1 MRLYVK
7 KWKLLDMHQW
17 HNQLLI
23 LGGGAFSYRPVVQT
37 AFCIYLCYLCIILYI
52 SLVIWNMCD
61 QLRDF
66 SRHCT
71 IQNTVVE
78 VRSKCPNIGIMLHM
92 TCIFAWYADW
102 VKYVFYTNTYIRYS
116 GFKCI
121 SFCTHS
127 NVLPMMVED
136 TSPIITVFKIEHTCL
151 IWCSAF
157 TQGVVYDCI

>member
-1 MRLYVK
+1 MFLNDDWFIHGK
-7 KWKLLDMHQW
+7 KLRHASLWDSTWKSENCLICISD
-17 HNQLLI
+17 NQLLI
-23 LGGGAFSYRPVVQT
+23 LGGGGAFSYRPVVQT

-136 TSPIITVFKIEHTCL
+136 TSPIITVFKI
-151 IWCSAF
+151 
-157 TQGVVYDCI
+157 

>member
-1 MRLYVK
+1 MIDLFMERSSGMQAYETLREKVK
-7 KWKLLDMHQW
+7 IAWYASVTQPVI
-17 HNQLLI
+17 NFRG
-23 LGGGAFSYRPVVQT
+23 GGGAFSYRPVVQT

-136 TSPIITVFKIEHTCL
+136 TSPIITVFKI
-151 IWCSAF
+151 
-157 TQGVVYDCI
+157 